1 MNKRL
6 ISLLIANLFVAVP
19 AFAQDFKVEGSVSA
33 GVLNN
38 RVDEVPDGSKAQEY
52 RDLSSG
58 GLSAVD
64 VKGRGKDYWFD
75 LFGENFGRD
84 DQYIGIKG
92 GADKS
97 FKYWLSTD
105 SLRHNFLFNG
115 RTPYTDPGGTNQ
127 RAPGN
132 FPRLNQADWT
142 NVDIS
147 YKRRDDVAGFEL
159 KAFDPWYLR
168 VDGNKVTTSGNKL
181 AASSQ
186 GTSPGNGYVDLVV
199 PVDYETRNATVEGG
213 YSTKTMHFALS
224 YLTSKFENAN
234 ESINWQNGY
243 FGNGTDTTYL
253 GPDNK
258 YSRFAANG
266 TIRKLP
272 GNSTFAVR
280 YTKDE
285 LKSDAGFASTVLGTT
300 TGGSVLT
307 GPNVSSYSGRVDNE
321 TFTLTLASAPAKGVD
336 TRLYYNYAKRDDKS
350 TLVEFNSP
358 TPAGAG
364 GPFDNEHFSY
374 KKQNWGFDAFWR
386 INKTNRI
393 GGGYDYLDTER
404 TRFDFDESKD
414 KKWFAEWKNTS
425 FETLTTRLKYQD
437 LTRDSN
443 FLLANDGANANDVL
457 YWNRFLKAYDV
468 TDLDQKYWKLTLDWS
483 PMEFVDLSFEGIN
496 KENKYRDQVLGRL
509 KDDRKEWYVSA
520 SYGDPSTARVT
531 AFYDQER
538 IQYDSKHRVVGSAT
552 APGAYDPA
560 TPDTASNYNWSGTAK
575 DRNYAYGFSADVP
588 ATDKLMIKA
597 SVIHY
602 KTDGSVDFSAP
613 PVIAAATYPQPI
625 GAFDDSKRTSFNL
638 KGIYTLS
645 KQWSLTGGYAYEK
658 YSYKDAQYDGYRY
671 YLQAAT
677 RQDAYLNGYL
687 ANPNYANSIF
697 YAMATYRF

>member
-1 MNKRL
+1 MKKRL
-6 ISLLIANLFVAVP
+6 LSLLIANLFVAAP

-33 GVLNN
+33 GVINL
-38 RVDEVPDGSKAQEY
+38 RQDELGDGAKGQEY

-58 GLSAVD
+58 GLSAID
-64 VKGRGKDYWFD
+64 VKGRGSTYWFD

-84 DQYIGIKG
+84 DQYIGVKG

-97 FKYWLSTD
+97 FKYWLSSD

-115 RTPYTDPGGTNQ
+115 RSPYANPGSTDQ
-127 RAPGN
+127 RPPAA
-132 FPRLNQADWT
+132 FPQLNQGTWT

-147 YKRRDDVAGFEL
+147 YKRRDDVVGFEL

-234 ESINWQNGY
+234 ESITWQNGY
-243 FGNGTDTTYL
+243 FGNGIDRTYL

-258 YSRFAANG
+258 YSRFGANA
-266 TIRKLP
+266 TFRKLP

-280 YTKDE
+280 YTSDE
-285 LKSDAGFASTVLGTT
+285 LKSDAGLATSVLGTT
-300 TGGSVLT
+300 TGGNVLT
-307 GPNVSSYSGRVDNE
+307 GPNTSSYSGRVDNE
-321 TFTLTLASAPAKGVD
+321 TFTLALSSNPAKGLD
-336 TRLYYNYAKRDDKS
+336 TRIYYNYLKRDDKS
-350 TLVEFNSP
+350 TAVEFNAQGA
-358 TPAGAG
+358 TGAG
-364 GPFDNEHFSY
+364 GPFDNEGFSY
-374 KKQNWGFDAFWR
+374 KKHNWGFDAFYR

-404 TRFDFDESKD
+404 TRFDFDETKD

-425 FETLTTRLKYQD
+425 FDTLTTRIKYTD
-437 LTRDSN
+437 LSRDSN
-443 FLLANDGANANDVL
+443 FLLGNDGANANDVL

-468 TDLDQKYWKLTLDWS
+468 TDLDQTNWKLTIDWS
-483 PMEFVDLSFEGIN
+483 PVEFLDLSFEGIK

-509 KDDRKEWYVSA
+509 NDERKEAYVSM
-520 SYGDPSTARVT
+520 SYGDPASARFT

-538 IQYDSKHRVVGSAT
+538 VEYNSKHRVVGAAT

-560 TPDTASNYNWSGTAK
+560 TPDTAANYNWSGTNK
-575 DRNYAYGFSADVP
+575 DKNYAFGVTVDFP
-588 ATDKLMIKA
+588 ATEKLMLKA

-602 KTDGSVDFSAP
+602 KTDGAVDFAAP
-613 PVIAAATYPQPI
+613 PVIAALTYPQPI
-625 GAFDDSKRTSFNL
+625 GAYDDSKRVSMNF
-638 KGIYTLS
+638 KGIYAIDKRWTV
-645 KQWSLTGGYAYEK
+645 TGGYAYEK

-671 YLQAAT
+671 VIAAAA
-677 RQDAYLNGYL
+677 RADSYLNGYM

-697 YAMATYRF
+697 YGMVSYKF